1 MKGGGNIGHRIVSSI
16 ICFLLGVLNILI
28 PMPIILSLAVI
39 ILSAYLI
46 DIVLL
51 ATPIFLGLN
60 ILMPN
65 LPIGFGSDIFILK
78 ILVAIVLTGAGYYLH
93 NILKSYGTKFFYWLF
108 DYVKRSVTF
117 RLFDNYIVRNS

>member
-1 MKGGGNIGHRIVSSI
+1 MGHRIVSSI
-16 ICFLLGVLNILI
+16 IYFLLGVLNILI

-65 LPIGFGSDIFILK
+65 LPIGFGSDIFVLK
-78 ILVAIVLTGAGYYLH
+78 ILVAIILTGAGYYLH

-117 RLFDNYIVRNS
+117 RLFDNYIVRSS

>member
-1 MKGGGNIGHRIVSSI
+1 MGHRIVSSI

-78 ILVAIVLTGAGYYLH
+78 ILVAIALTGAGYYLH
-93 NILKSYGTKFFYWLF
+93 NILKSYGTKFFHWLF

>member
-1 MKGGGNIGHRIVSSI
+1 VKGGGNMGHRIVSSI

-93 NILKSYGTKFFYWLF
+93 NILKSYGTKFFHWLF

-117 RLFDNYIVRNS
+117 RLVDNYIVRNS

>member
-1 MKGGGNIGHRIVSSI
+1 MRHRIVSSS
-16 ICFLLGVLNILI
+16 ICFLLGALNILI
-28 PMPIILSLAVI
+28 SMPIVLSLAVV
-39 ILSAYLI
+39 ILSVYLI

-51 ATPIFLGLN
+51 STPIFLGLN

-65 LPIGFGSDIFILK
+65 LPIGFGTDIFVLK
-78 ILVAIVLTGAGYYLH
+78 ILVVIVLTGAGYYLH
-93 NILKSYGTKFFYWLF
+93 NILKSYGTRFFHWLF

>member
-1 MKGGGNIGHRIVSSI
+1 MGHRIVSSI

-28 PMPIILSLAVI
+28 PMPI

-93 NILKSYGTKFFYWLF
+93 NILKSYGTKFFHWLF

-117 RLFDNYIVRNS
+117 RLFDNYIVRSS